1 MYIIINNGM
10 VFINDNDVSHLSRFY
25 ILRNVVCILITY
37 LMNTRI
43 QMNQMSIFMYII
55 SMRDGFMSILSYKYT
70 VVNFY
75 DLMFWK

>member
-1 MYIIINNGM
+1 M

>member
-1 MYIIINNGM
+1 M

-25 ILRNVVCILITY
+25 ILRSILITY